1 MLLLFSVCGASAGV
15 PATPRFFPNLI
26 DHFGAS
32 SATYSQRYYLND
44 TAFSGPGSPI
54 FMIMGGEGAIPPST
68 GFFYPWIVDVL
79 APRFNALV
87 VEPEHRF
94 FGESLPFGNRSYDDN
109 LMRML
114 TPQQALADAAA
125 LLVATRQAHRCT
137 APGTAGYCP
146 VITFGGS
153 YPGWMSAMMRVR
165 YPAVV
170 DGAYSASA
178 PMRFYAQQVSQ
189 YDYYRVVTHSA
200 QRASSACPAA
210 VRAALQLI
218 ENASTA
224 ELVTKLG
231 LCEPL
236 PGYMAAG
243 GDAMLRAELQMVFAY
258 TFANLNMANY
268 PPGLST
274 GLTAACARF
283 ERGAAT
289 DGRWQSLHET
299 LRVDATVRAV
309 RGGAR
314 AAPTSA
320 ASPPCFDLASQMPSG
335 ANGTISCGDWSGC
348 GTGECP
354 RAAAHSPPWSRAIAS
369 TRGPADLRLT
379 RWPCGCFSRQAPT
392 AGAGTMRRAPSW
404 LSKLAPTARRTCSRR
419 VRGLSTG

>member
-1 MLLLFSVCGASAGV
+1 MLLVLGICGASAGV
-15 PATPRFFPNLI
+15 PAAPRFFSNLV
-26 DHFGAS
+26 DHFDAG

-44 TAFSGPGSPI
+44 TAFGGPGSPI

-79 APRFNALV
+79 APRFRALV
-87 VEPEHRF
+87 IEPEHRF
-94 FGESLPFGNRSYDDN
+94 YGESLPFGNRSYDES
-109 LMRML
+109 LMHML

-170 DGAYSASA
+170 DGAYAASA

-200 QRASSACPAA
+200 QRVSSACPAA
-210 VRAALQLI
+210 VRAALQLV
-218 ENASTA
+218 EEASQV
-224 ELVTKLG
+224 ELVAKLG

-236 PGYMAAG
+236 PAYVAAG

-268 PPGLST
+268 PPGPST
-274 GLTAACARF
+274 GLAAACERF
-283 ERGAAT
+283 ERGGAKEP
-289 DGRWQSLHET
+289 GQWQSLREL
-299 LRVDATVRAV
+299 LRVAATVRAA

-314 AAPTSA
+314 TAPAFPGLA
-320 ASPPCFDLASQMPSG
+320 ASASQCFDLASQIPSG
-335 ANGTISCGDWSGC
+335 ANGTISCGDFSGC
-348 GTGECP
+348 GTGERP
-354 RAAAHSPPWSRAIAS
+354 RATPHWRMIPPPWSARTRMPAWTTLRTCAGRAPGA
-369 TRGPADLRLT
+369 AL
-379 RWPCGCFSRQAPT
+379 FARQAPT
-392 AGAGTMRRAPSW
+392 AAAGTMRRAPFWS
-404 LSKLAPTARRTCSRR
+404 S
-419 VRGLSTG
+419 GLV